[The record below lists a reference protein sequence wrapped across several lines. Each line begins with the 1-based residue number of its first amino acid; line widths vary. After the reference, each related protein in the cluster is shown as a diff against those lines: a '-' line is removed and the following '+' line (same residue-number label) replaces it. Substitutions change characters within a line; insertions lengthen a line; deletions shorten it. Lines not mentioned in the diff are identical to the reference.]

1 MATRNTKSKKAETEK
16 EKIVVEA
23 QPKTEKEEVVVEK
36 PKTTKRRDARIPLD
50 VEVPCL
56 CNVKGGLIYTSTRNG
71 GMNAEWS
78 DFGELQYLDVREL
91 LLMRNSQK
99 RFFDDNWISLK
110 DTDDGEYTAE
120 DIYKF
125 LRVDDKYGDFYDAD
139 NIETFFDL
147 TEDQMEDK
155 VSKMSRGM
163 KDLVAVMA
171 IDKIEHDEIDSVKK
185 RRAITKVLGLE
196 ITSEDE

>member
-1 MATRNTKSKKAETEK
+1 MATAKNTKSKATGTTKA
-16 EKIVVEA
+16 
-23 QPKTEKEEVVVEK
+23 QVVEK
-36 PKTTKRRDARIPLD
+36 TQPKVTTKKDERIPLD

-56 CNVKGGLIYTSTRNG
+56 CNVKGGLIYTSTRAG

-99 RFFDDNWISLK
+99 RFFNDNWISLK

-120 DIYKF
+120 EIYKF

-139 NIETFFDL
+139 NIESFFDL
-147 TEDQMEDK
+147 NEKQMIDK

-163 KDLVAVMA
+163 KDLVSVMA
-171 IDKIEHDEIDSVKK
+171 LDKIENDEIDSVKK
-185 RRAITKVLGLE
+185 RRAVIKALGLE
-196 ITSEDE
+196 IGEDV

>member
-1 MATRNTKSKKAETEK
+1 MATAKNTKSKRTGTD
-16 EKIVVEA
+16 VEQA
-23 QPKTEKEEVVVEK
+23 VEK
-36 PKTTKRRDARIPLD
+36 TQPTSTKRKDARIPLD

-78 DFGELQYLDVREL
+78 EFGDLQYLDVREL
-91 LLMRNSQK
+91 LLMRNNQK

-110 DTDDGEYTAE
+110 DTDDGEYTA
-120 DIYKF
+120 DDVYKF

-139 NIETFFDL
+139 NIESFFDL
-147 TEDQMEDK
+147 NEKQMADK
-155 VSKMSRGM
+155 VAKMSRGM

-171 IDKIEHDEIDSVKK
+171 LDKIENDEIDSVKK
-185 RRAITKVLGLE
+185 RRAIIKALGLE
-196 ITSEDE
+196 IGEDE

>member
-1 MATRNTKSKKAETEK
+1 MATAKNA
-16 EKIVVEA
+16 
-23 QPKTEKEEVVVEK
+23 KT
-36 PKTTKRRDARIPLD
+36 KTTETIIEQTDEKSVPSKAKRREARIPLD

-56 CNVKGGLIYTSTRNG
+56 SNVTGGLSYISTRNG

-78 DFGELQYLDVREL
+78 DFGDLQYLDIREL
-91 LLMRNSQK
+91 LLMRNTQK
-99 RFFDDNWISLK
+99 RFFVDNWISLK

-139 NIETFFDL
+139 NIESFFNL
-147 TEDQMEDK
+147 TEKQMADK

-163 KDLVAVMA
+163 KDLISVMA
-171 IDKIEHDEIDSVKK
+171 IDKIENDEIDSVKK
-185 RRAITKVLGLE
+185 RKAIINALGLKLG
-196 ITSEDE
+196 EDE

>member
-1 MATRNTKSKKAETEK
+1 MATTKTKQKQAESKSENV
-16 EKIVVEA
+16 I
-23 QPKTEKEEVVVEK
+23 EK
-36 PKTTKRRDARIPLD
+36 PQIKTVQKRDARIPLD
-50 VEVPCL
+50 VEVPCV

-78 DFGELQYLDVREL
+78 DFGELQYLDIREL

-99 RFFDDNWISLK
+99 RFFNDNWISLK
-110 DTDDGEYTAE
+110 DTDDGEYTADE
-120 DIYKF
+120 IYKF

-147 TEDQMEDK
+147 NEKQMADK

-163 KDLVAVMA
+163 KDLVSVMA
-171 IDKIEHDEIDSVKK
+171 LDKIENDEIDSVKK
-185 RRAITKVLGLE
+185 RRAIIKVLGLE
-196 ITSEDE
+196 ISEDE

>member
-1 MATRNTKSKKAETEK
+1 MATTRTKQKQVDTSIERVDGKTQAKTAKK
-16 EKIVVEA
+16 
-23 QPKTEKEEVVVEK
+23 
-36 PKTTKRRDARIPLD
+36 RDARIPLD

-71 GMNAEWS
+71 GMNAEWT

-99 RFFDDNWISLK
+99 RFFNDNWISLK
-110 DTDDGEYTAE
+110 DTDDGEYTADE
-120 DIYKF
+120 IYKF

-147 TEDQMEDK
+147 NEKQMADK
-155 VSKMSRGM
+155 VSRMSRGM
-163 KDLVAVMA
+163 KDLVSVMA
-171 IDKIEHDEIDSVKK
+171 LDKIENDEIDSVKK
-185 RRAITKVLGLE
+185 RRAIIKVLGLE
-196 ITSEDE
+196 IGEDE

>member
-1 MATRNTKSKKAETEK
+1 MATTKNTKSKRTGTD
-16 EKIVVEA
+16 VEQA
-23 QPKTEKEEVVVEK
+23 VEK
-36 PKTTKRRDARIPLD
+36 TQPTFTKRKDARIPLD

-78 DFGELQYLDVREL
+78 EFGDLQYLDVREL

-110 DTDDGEYTAE
+110 DTDDGEYTADE
-120 DIYKF
+120 IYKF

-147 TEDQMEDK
+147 NEKQMADK
-155 VSKMSRGM
+155 ISKMSRGM
-163 KDLVAVMA
+163 KDLIAVMA
-171 IDKIEHDEIDSVKK
+171 LDKIENDEIDSVKK
-185 RRAITKVLGLE
+185 RRAIIKVLGLD
-196 ITSEDE
+196 ISEDE

>member
-1 MATRNTKSKKAETEK
+1 MATTKTKQKQAESKAENVIEK
-16 EKIVVEA
+16 P
-23 QPKTEKEEVVVEK
+23 QPKTVQK
-36 PKTTKRRDARIPLD
+36 RDARIPLD
-50 VEVPCL
+50 VEVPCV

-78 DFGELQYLDVREL
+78 EFGELQYLDIREL

-99 RFFDDNWISLK
+99 RFFNDNWISLK
-110 DTDDGEYTAE
+110 DTDDGEYTADE
-120 DIYKF
+120 IYKF

-147 TEDQMEDK
+147 NEKQMADK

-163 KDLVAVMA
+163 KDLVSVMA
-171 IDKIEHDEIDSVKK
+171 LDKIENDEIDSVKK
-185 RRAITKVLGLE
+185 RRAIIKVLGLE
-196 ITSEDE
+196 ISEDE

>member
-1 MATRNTKSKKAETEK
+1 MATTRTKQKQTESKAENV
-16 EKIVVEA
+16 I
-23 QPKTEKEEVVVEK
+23 EK
-36 PKTTKRRDARIPLD
+36 PQTKTTRKRDARIPLD
-50 VEVPCL
+50 VEVPCV

-78 DFGELQYLDVREL
+78 EFGELQYLDIREL

-99 RFFDDNWISLK
+99 RFFNDNWISLK
-110 DTDDGEYTAE
+110 DTDDGEYTADE
-120 DIYKF
+120 IYKF

-147 TEDQMEDK
+147 NEKQMADK

-163 KDLVAVMA
+163 KDLVSVMA
-171 IDKIEHDEIDSVKK
+171 LDKIENDEIDSVKK
-185 RRAITKVLGLE
+185 RRAIIKVLGLE
-196 ITSEDE
+196 IGEDE

>member
-1 MATRNTKSKKAETEK
+1 MATTKNTKSRTTETIEEK
-16 EKIVVEA
+16 VVEKA
-23 QPKTEKEEVVVEK
+23 QPKNA
-36 PKTTKRRDARIPLD
+36 KRKDTRIPLD

-56 CNVKGGLIYTSTRNG
+56 CNVKGGLIYTSTRAG

-78 DFGELQYLDVREL
+78 DFGDLQYLDVREL
-91 LLMRNSQK
+91 LLMRNNQK
-99 RFFDDNWISLK
+99 RFFNDNWISLK
-110 DTDDGEYTAE
+110 DTDDGEYTAN

-139 NIETFFDL
+139 NIESFFDL
-147 TEDQMEDK
+147 NEKQMADK

-171 IDKIEHDEIDSVKK
+171 LDKIENDEIDSVKK
-185 RRAITKVLGLE
+185 RRAIIKVLGLDV
-196 ITSEDE
+196 SEDE

>member
-1 MATRNTKSKKAETEK
+1 MATAKNTKSKPTTINK
-16 EKIVVEA
+16 EQVVEKV
-23 QPKTEKEEVVVEK
+23 QPKTA
-36 PKTTKRRDARIPLD
+36 KRKNLRIPLD

-56 CNVKGGLIYTSTRNG
+56 CNTKGGLIYTSTRNG

-78 DFGELQYLDVREL
+78 DFGELQYLDIREL

-99 RFFDDNWISLK
+99 RFFNDNWISLK

-139 NIETFFDL
+139 NIESFFDL
-147 TEDQMEDK
+147 SEEQMIK
-155 VSKMSRGM
+155 KLTNMSRGM
-163 KDLVAVMA
+163 KDLIAVMA
-171 IDKIEHDEIDSVKK
+171 LDKIENDEIDSVKR
-185 RRAITKVLGLE
+185 RRAITNALGLE
-196 ITSEDE
+196 ISEDE

>member
-1 MATRNTKSKKAETEK
+1 MATTKNTKAKTVETK
-16 EKIVVEA
+16 GQDVKNA
-23 QPKTEKEEVVVEK
+23 SQPKTSRKN
-36 PKTTKRRDARIPLD
+36 DIRIPLD

-56 CNVKGGLIYTSTRNG
+56 CNVKGGLIYVSSRAG

-78 DFGELQYLDVREL
+78 EFGEMQYLDVREL
-91 LLMRNSQK
+91 LLMRNTQK
-99 RFFDDNWISLK
+99 RFFNDNWISLK

-139 NIETFFDL
+139 NIESFFDL
-147 TEDQMEDK
+147 TESQMADK

-163 KDLVAVMA
+163 KDLVSVMA
-171 IDKIEHDEIDSVKK
+171 LDKIENDEIDSVKK
-185 RRAITKVLGLE
+185 RRAIIKTLGLE
-196 ITSEDE
+196 ISEDE

>member
-1 MATRNTKSKKAETEK
+1 MATTRTKQKQTE
-16 EKIVVEA
+16 
-23 QPKTEKEEVVVEK
+23 PKVEK
-36 PKTTKRRDARIPLD
+36 VIEKPQTKTTNKRDARIPLD
-50 VEVPCL
+50 VEVPCV

-78 DFGELQYLDVREL
+78 EFGELQYLDIREL

-99 RFFDDNWISLK
+99 RFFNDNWISLK
-110 DTDDGEYTAE
+110 DTDDGEYTADE
-120 DIYKF
+120 IYKF

-147 TEDQMEDK
+147 NEKQMADK

-163 KDLVAVMA
+163 KDLVSVMA
-171 IDKIEHDEIDSVKK
+171 LDKIENDEIDSVKK
-185 RRAITKVLGLE
+185 RRAIIKVLGLE
-196 ITSEDE
+196 ISEDE